1 MPLEGKVL
9 YNEHAWPVRGV
20 RGKTRSGHA
29 LPVRTCGGAAMFGP
43 DILDF
48 FRRKLKIAFFALMIY
63 AALC

>member
-1 MPLEGKVL
+1 LRG
-9 YNEHAWPVRGV
+9 HAWPFRKAF
-20 RGKTRSGHA
+20 RGKTRGGHA
-29 LPVRTCGGAAMFGP
+29 MPDRKCGGAAMFGP